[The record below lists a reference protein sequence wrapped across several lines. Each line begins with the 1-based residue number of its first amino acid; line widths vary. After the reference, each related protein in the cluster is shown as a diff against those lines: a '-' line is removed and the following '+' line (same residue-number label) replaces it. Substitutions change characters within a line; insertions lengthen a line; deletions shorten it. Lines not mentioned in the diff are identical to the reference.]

1 MNKSLFVVLAIA
13 LFCFSAPFVGA
24 QTDSTTSGVPAAADN
39 STNTNTTAPAAAVDS
54 NPNTTITDDSGAA
67 ANNNDT
73 AAPATETTETA
84 PQAAIRPTVVSTVPV
99 ASSSEETG
107 EVEVTVAEDG
117 SVIGSSV
124 ESDPNAVTVD
134 NTESG
139 AVTTQDSA
147 DNSATTATFLA
158 MSGSMVALSGVVV
171 AMSAVLLI

>member
-39 STNTNTTAPAAAVDS
+39 STSTNTNTTAPAAAADS

-67 ANNNDT
+67 ANNNGT

-84 PQAAIRPTVVSTVPV
+84 PEAATQPTVVSTVPV

-139 AVTTQDSA
+139 ACYHTR
-147 DNSATTATFLA
+147 LC
-158 MSGSMVALSGVVV
+158 
-171 AMSAVLLI
+171 